1 METYNSASENES
13 SESDEEI
20 EIPSA
25 KRRQTV
31 PYTFMKSFSSTNE
44 TLEEVHKNEEW
55 SHRATKPT
63 AEGFWLQSIEILPCE
78 NLFVIIPQRQPAC
91 SSICNRR

>member
-1 METYNSASENES
+1 MASSNLLRHLETYNSASKNES

-63 AEGFWLQSIEILPCE
+63 AEGRKVFFGCRASKFIRGHIQ
-78 NLFVIIPQRQPAC
+78 QP
-91 SSICNRR
+91 NF